1 MPRRYILTA
10 SERVLV
16 AIPTDETALIRLY
29 TLSEQDLSVIKQRRG
44 DANRLGFA
52 VLLCCLR
59 YPGYALAA
67 GEDPPHTFLTM
78 ISAQLGVEAE
88 IWAEYAGREE
98 TRREHLSELRTLLV
112 LRPFGLKEFRHFARW
127 LTDLVLQ
134 TDKGLVL
141 ATSLIQQ
148 VRKERIVLPPV
159 AVIERI
165 CAQAITRANRII
177 FTSLTKCLDGDHR
190 TQLDNLLS
198 QRVDPNATKLAW
210 LRQPPGTPNA
220 KHLLEHIDRL
230 EAIKALDLSESGR
243 HQTHQIGC

>member
-10 SERVLV
+10 SERAGLV
-16 AIPTDETALIRLY
+16 AIPTDETELIRLY

-98 TRREHLSELRTLLV
+98 TRREHLSELRHPFSTSWIFTV
-112 LRPFGLKEFRHFARW
+112 LECGLK
-127 LTDLVLQ
+127 
-134 TDKGLVL
+134 
-141 ATSLIQQ
+141 
-148 VRKERIVLPPV
+148 
-159 AVIERI
+159 
-165 CAQAITRANRII
+165 
-177 FTSLTKCLDGDHR
+177 
-190 TQLDNLLS
+190 
-198 QRVDPNATKLAW
+198 
-210 LRQPPGTPNA
+210 
-220 KHLLEHIDRL
+220 
-230 EAIKALDLSESGR
+230 
-243 HQTHQIGC
+243 

>member
-59 YPGYALAA
+59 YPGYALPA

-78 ISAQLGVEAE
+78 ISAQLGVEPE

-98 TRREHLSELRTLLV
+98 TRREHLSELRTLSI
-112 LRPFGLKEFRHFARW
+112 A
-127 LTDLVLQ
+127 
-134 TDKGLVL
+134 
-141 ATSLIQQ
+141 
-148 VRKERIVLPPV
+148 
-159 AVIERI
+159 
-165 CAQAITRANRII
+165 
-177 FTSLTKCLDGDHR
+177 
-190 TQLDNLLS
+190 
-198 QRVDPNATKLAW
+198 
-210 LRQPPGTPNA
+210 
-220 KHLLEHIDRL
+220 
-230 EAIKALDLSESGR
+230 ESDFSN
-243 HQTHQIGC
+243 TL